1 MNGSPLIIDE
11 KNSYLVNISYLTLQL
26 IRTQWTHMDPMKML
40 LFCMEQCFPY
50 KWKNIDLHWS
60 AIRNIFF
67 QQNKVLIW
75 VFWAQKILAPD
86 GFRKKIQMIVN
97 QCQSTIF
104 LLVCMKK
111 CRLDSLLFFS
121 TLFIFRSFAAL
132 LF

>member
-26 IRTQWTHMDPMKML
+26 VRTQWTHMDPMKML
-40 LFCMEQCFPY
+40 LFCMGQCFPY
-50 KWKNIDLHWS
+50 KRKNIDLHWS
-60 AIRNIFF
+60 TIRNNFF
-67 QQNKVLIW
+67 QRNKVLIW

-97 QCQSTIF
+97 QCQLTVF

-111 CRLDSLLFFS
+111 CRLWSRWPVYAILAK
-121 TLFIFRSFAAL
+121 I
-132 LF
+132 